1 MSDAKSKSQLLEM
14 DLYKLLDCEETCT
27 QEQLKKAY
35 RKRALE
41 LHPDKNPDKKEEAEK
56 SFIQL
61 GKAFEILADKS
72 ARAAYDAAR
81 KAKREK
87 ALRDSQMDAKRREMK
102 AKLENREK
110 EAKERAEQQA
120 EKYYQSNNLKFFFF
134 NSSNYVFVARN
145 RQTKAEEAFFNE
157 IERVRRENK
166 QLLEEENNKI
176 FEQLRL
182 EKLKREQKS
191 MNDKPVNNFSSSS
204 SVRIKVT
211 WPASESNRL
220 DKQFLEDLFGKYGR
234 VENFLVGAKASK
246 PSALLEYKHK
256 QDAVRCFDD
265 EKHLYE
271 EYSIQL
277 KCLDNLD
284 LSRGEVK
291 SEKTTTTTT
300 TNNQSSDATN
310 GDSSAVSHHNE
321 IKEEVAAVLGHHS
334 ESFEDLEA
342 RILKK
347 MRSTKTS

>member
-56 SFIQL
+56 AFIQL

-120 EKYYQSNNLKFFFF
+120 EKYYQPNNLKFLFF
-134 NSSNYVFVARN
+134 NSSNYVFVSRV

-191 MNDKPVNNFSSSS
+191 MNDKPVNNLSSSSS

-211 WPASESNRL
+211 WPASESQRL

-234 VENFLVGAKASK
+234 VENFVVGAKASK

-256 QDAVRCFDD
+256 QDAVKCFDD

-284 LSRGEVK
+284 LTRGEVK
-291 SEKTTTTTT
+291 TEKITTT
-300 TNNQSSDATN
+300 TNIQSSDSTN
-310 GDSSAVSHHNE
+310 QDSSAISHHNE
-321 IKEEVAAVLGHHS
+321 IKEEVAAALGHHS